1 METFKTADDF
11 YNAQQQWHEELNILR
26 GLILTA
32 GLKEEI
38 KWGGPIYTHNGK
50 NIIGLAGFKSYFG
63 LWFHQGVFLDDKR
76 KLLINAQEGTT
87 KALRQMRFT
96 SLKKA
101 DLPIIL
107 NYVKEAILNQEK
119 GLEMKADR
127 SKPIL
132 IPNELARLFKDNQIL
147 QERFSQFKKTQQRE
161 FAEYISTAKQD
172 KTRQARLEKIIPM
185 IEQGLGLND
194 KYRFN
199 HN

>member
-1 METFKTADDF
+1 MDAFKTADDF
-11 YNAQQQWHEELNILR
+11 YNAQQQWHEELNTLR
-26 GLILTA
+26 ELILSA

-50 NIIGLAGFKSYFG
+50 NIVGLAGFKSYFG
-63 LWFHQGVFLDDKR
+63 IWFYQGVFLEDKH

-96 SLKKA
+96 SLKKD

-107 NYVKEAILNQEK
+107 SYVKEAILNQES
-119 GLEMKADR
+119 GVEMKADR
-127 SKPIL
+127 NKPIL
-132 IPNELARLFKDNQIL
+132 IPNELAKLFKENQTL
-147 QERFSQFKKTQQRE
+147 EQCFSQFKKTQQRE

-185 IEQGLGLND
+185 IAQGLGLND
-194 KYRFN
+194 KYRSKS
-199 HN
+199 

>member
-1 METFKTADDF
+1 MEAFKTADDF

-50 NIIGLAGFKSYFG
+50 NIVGLAGFKSYFG
-63 LWFHQGVFLDDKR
+63 IWFHQGVFLDDKR

-119 GLEMKADR
+119 GLEMKANR
-127 SKPIL
+127 NKPIL
-132 IPNELARLFKDNQIL
+132 IPKELETLFKENQIL
-147 QERFSQFKKTQQRE
+147 QKRFSQFKKTQQRE
-161 FAEYISTAKQD
+161 FTDYINTAKQD
-172 KTRQARLEKIIPM
+172 KTKQVRLEKIIPM
-185 IEQGLGLND
+185 IEQGRGLND
-194 KYRFN
+194 KYRR
-199 HN
+199 